1 MVSINSDAWNRKN
14 PGGSFAIDETRSGIM
29 AGWRRAVELAMS
41 NEEITQLAAVSR
53 SRTERASRVERAQ
66 MLLAYHENPSFFAAA
81 RTASRNHVAGP
92 WPPLRHTRRLDHERR
107 FQSLDEH

>member
-1 MVSINSDAWNRKN
+1 
-14 PGGSFAIDETRSGIM
+14 
-29 AGWRRAVELAMS
+29 
-41 NEEITQLAAVSR
+41 
-53 SRTERASRVERAQ
+53 VERAQ